1 MSQTA
6 TAEHDWPTARFRH
19 LADVRKGILPLFRI
33 EAHPE
38 LEVLPYLTME
48 YLRGDGS
55 DPNLVPVDPSLLVAP
70 ADSILLLWDGAN
82 AGEFLRAKRGVVS
95 STSALVVPR
104 DVDRDFLYWA
114 CKSQEDR
121 IRAATIGMG
130 IPHVNGDSLANVAIC
145 LPPPSQQ
152 RAIADY
158 LDRETARLD
167 TLVTAKE
174 RMLAL
179 LAERRRAL
187 IATAISGG
195 VDSAG
200 WPEPPAPGAFF
211 EEGSRYKVGTS
222 RGGDRAAVAA
232 EDGMSM
238 AVAAIEVSRHKLK
251 HLASIND
258 DVLDENVDV
267 DFEMQYIDI
276 GNVDSSGR
284 ISELMSYR
292 FKDAP
297 SRARRL
303 VRDGDVIISTVRTY
317 LQAITQI
324 HEPPD
329 NLVVSTGFAVVRPFQ
344 DRFDTRYCR
353 YALREPAFLAEVEK
367 RSVGANYPAINAIDL
382 ADIPIPI
389 HPLPQQRAIADYL
402 DRETVRLDA
411 LAVRIERTI
420 ALLKERRTALIAA
433 AVTGRID
440 VESAA

>member
-6 TAEHDWPTARFRH
+6 TAEHDWPTARFRHLADVRKGILPLFRIEAHPELEVLPYLTMEYLRGDGSDPNLVPVDPSLLVAPADSILLLWDGANAGEFLRAKRGVVSSTSALVVPRDVDRDFLYWACKSQEDQIRAATIGMGIPHVNGDSLANVAICLPPPSQQRAIADYLDRETARLDTLLAAKARMLELLAERRRALIATAVSRGIGSTEHPEPTAFGALREKESQYQTGTRREKHHVSVAEGGWMSQTSTAEHDWPTARFRH

-130 IPHVNGDSLANVAIC
+130 IPHVNGDSLANMTIC
-145 LPPPSQQ
+145 LPPPPQQ

-167 TLVTAKE
+167 ELAAK
-174 RMLAL
+174 
-179 LAERRRAL
+179 
-187 IATAISGG
+187 
-195 VDSAG
+195 
-200 WPEPPAPGAFF
+200 
-211 EEGSRYKVGTS
+211 
-222 RGGDRAAVAA
+222 
-232 EDGMSM
+232 
-238 AVAAIEVSRHKLK
+238 
-251 HLASIND
+251 
-258 DVLDENVDV
+258 
-267 DFEMQYIDI
+267 
-276 GNVDSSGR
+276 
-284 ISELMSYR
+284 
-292 FKDAP
+292 
-297 SRARRL
+297 
-303 VRDGDVIISTVRTY
+303 
-317 LQAITQI
+317 
-324 HEPPD
+324 
-329 NLVVSTGFAVVRPFQ
+329 
-344 DRFDTRYCR
+344 TR
-353 YALREPAFLAEVEK
+353 
-367 RSVGANYPAINAIDL
+367 
-382 ADIPIPI
+382 
-389 HPLPQQRAIADYL
+389 
-402 DRETVRLDA
+402 
-411 LAVRIERTI
+411 RTI
-420 ALLKERRTALIAA
+420 ALLKERRAALIAA